1 MTDSTSIALPL
12 FTKFGRFAT
21 TFRLEFTTTKE
32 QSRILFLS
40 HQQLQLCGDC
50 LLITV
55 TC

>member
-32 QSRILFLS
+32 QSRILFYHTS
-40 HQQLQLCGDC
+40 SYSYVV
-50 LLITV
+50 IAY
-55 TC
+55 